1 LRQAAVGG
9 SVRPVRRACIR
20 LVTLGL
26 CTAVLFV
33 PGAAV
38 ASTPE
43 QDAYAAR
50 FLLVNGKIVDLGE
63 AVGTTI
69 RTAERITARQLASR
83 FGSFA
88 RRLGRMT
95 ERLTELM
102 PPPEWASHHGE
113 LLASLPPVES
123 DLRRIAR
130 AARRDNSIAAAR
142 AVRDLV
148 RHSRTL
154 RANRRALYL
163 TIELALQAP

>member
-1 LRQAAVGG
+1 MGGVGG
-9 SVRPVRRACIR
+9 R
-20 LVTLGL
+20 LLILGL
-26 CTAVLFV
+26 CAALLLT
-33 PGAAV
+33 PGSAM

-63 AVGTTI
+63 DVGTTI
-69 RTAERITARQLASR
+69 GTAERKSARQLARQFS
-83 FGSFA
+83 SFA
-88 RRLGRMT
+88 RRLARMT
-95 ERLTELM
+95 ERLTQLT
-102 PPPEWASHHGE
+102 PPPEWTSHHNE

-130 AARRDNSIAAAR
+130 AARNNNPMAAVR

-154 RANRRALYL
+154 RAERRALYL
-163 TIELALQAP
+163 TIEAALQAP

>member
-1 LRQAAVGG
+1 
-9 SVRPVRRACIR
+9 VRGVCIR
-20 LVTLGL
+20 LLTLAL
-26 CTAVLFV
+26 CTALFFA

-63 AVGTTI
+63 AVGTAI
-69 RTAERITARQLASR
+69 GTADRMTARQLARR
-83 FGSFA
+83 FSSFA

-95 ERLTELM
+95 GRLTELT
-102 PPPEWASHHGE
+102 PPPEWTSHHQE

-130 AARRDNSIAAAR
+130 AARRDNSMAAAR
-142 AVRDLV
+142 AARVLV

-154 RANRRALYL
+154 RAKRRALYL